1 MAGRTT
7 TAHLLPAVM
16 ALLFLL
22 VGLVAADDVR
32 LANEEEGGM
41 GTMRRALTTSAS
53 ECAAEFSA
61 CTLDASCTT
70 CSNVYVSKA
79 EECGLVEGSPCEDAQ
94 DAVCCALA
102 DEEENCETDT
112 TFGNFLECI
121 VDELNPQCGG
131 NLIDIS
137 DCNGATGLASSW
149 GVSTVLG
156 FTTVAGLLVAT
167 FGFVV

>member
-1 MAGRTT
+1 
-7 TAHLLPAVM
+7 M

-32 LANEEEGGM
+32 LANEEGGM
-41 GTMRRALTTSAS
+41 GTTMRRALTTSTS
-53 ECAAEFSA
+53 ECAAELSA
-61 CTLDASCTT
+61 CSSDTSCTT
-70 CSNVYVSKA
+70 CVTEFLSKE
-79 EECGLVEGSPCEDAQ
+79 EECSTEVSLCEDVQ
-94 DAVCCALA
+94 DAVCCTLA

-121 VDELNPQCGG
+121 FEELFEALIPQCGD
-131 NLIDIS
+131 NLVDIS
-137 DCNGATGLASSW
+137 DCNGAAGLASSW

>member
-7 TAHLLPAVM
+7 TAYLLPVVM

-32 LANEEEGGM
+32 LANEEGGM

-53 ECAAEFSA
+53 ECAAELSA
-61 CTLDASCTT
+61 CTSDTSCFT
-70 CSNVYVSKA
+70 CFTEYSSKE
-79 EECGLVEGSPCEDAQ
+79 EECGLVGSACEDAQ

-102 DEEENCETDT
+102 DEEEDCETDT
-112 TFGNFLECI
+112 TFGNFLECAI
-121 VDELNPQCGG
+121 EELNPQCGD

-137 DCNGATGLASSW
+137 DCNGATGLTSSW

>member
-1 MAGRTT
+1 MAGRTS
-7 TAHLLPAVM
+7 TAYLLPAVM

-32 LANEEEGGM
+32 LANEEGGM
-41 GTMRRALTTSAS
+41 GTMRRAFTTSTS
-53 ECAAEFSA
+53 ECASELSTCAS
-61 CTLDASCTT
+61 DASCTT
-70 CSNVYVSKA
+70 CLTEYLSK
-79 EECGLVEGSPCEDAQ
+79 EDGCGVEGSSCDDGQ

-102 DEEENCETDT
+102 DEEENCEDDT
-112 TFGNFLECI
+112 AFGNFLECI
-121 VDELNPQCGG
+121 IEEINPQCGDDW
-131 NLIDIS
+131 IDIS
-137 DCNGATGLASSW
+137 DCNGAPSLASSW

>member
-7 TAHLLPAVM
+7 TAYLLPAVM

-32 LANEEEGGM
+32 LANEEGGM
-41 GTMRRALTTSAS
+41 GTTMRRALTTSAS
-53 ECAAEFSA
+53 ECAAEASA
-61 CTLDASCTT
+61 CSSDTSCATCLIEFAS
-70 CSNVYVSKA
+70 K
-79 EECGLVEGSPCEDAQ
+79 EECFTDLSLCEDVQ
-94 DAVCCALA
+94 DAVCCTLA

-112 TFGNFLECI
+112 TFGNYLECI
-121 VDELNPQCGG
+121 FEELVPECGD
-131 NLIDIS
+131 NLVDIS